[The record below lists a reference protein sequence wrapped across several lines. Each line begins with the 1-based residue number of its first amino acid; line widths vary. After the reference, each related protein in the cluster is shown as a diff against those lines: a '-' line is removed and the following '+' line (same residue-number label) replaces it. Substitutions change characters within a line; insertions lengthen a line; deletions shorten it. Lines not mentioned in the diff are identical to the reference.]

1 VSDACV
7 CTGVGKSQGPSS
19 EHTDLEPSTLRSPF
33 PSEEWQH
40 PPSPSQNPCA
50 VPARCPC
57 TCFHPSVSC
66 SPEIPSQLFFFFFFQ
81 PRGLTS
87 KRLPLP
93 FQREALALQRAEALL
108 QHCSGWASSDVHV
121 VGLGTCGRG
130 KEEGIASYWVFP
142 RFLRLHQ
149 EPDPPPP
156 QHT

>member
-1 VSDACV
+1 MPVYV
-7 CTGVGKSQGPSS
+7 QVWGNPKGP
-19 EHTDLEPSTLRSPF
+19 LLSTLTLSPRPSGPLFHLKNGSTPQSF
-33 PSEEWQH
+33 PEPMCSSSQVSMH
-40 PPSPSQNPCA
+40 LLPSQCFLQPGNPQSA
-50 VPARCPC
+50 
-57 TCFHPSVSC
+57 
-66 SPEIPSQLFFFFFFQ
+66 FFFFFFQ